1 MSSELTVALGL
12 FSLAAAFVV
21 TGGIGL
27 ALSGDVIAAR
37 TGWGQLW
44 VGTLLVAGGTSLPEL
59 VTVVSA
65 VRIDAPSLA
74 AGDIFGA
81 NMLNMSNLVLL
92 LAIFGG
98 RNVFQRILP
107 QQRLVAFFAI
117 ALTSVAFLFTLLGN
131 ETKWWAIS
139 PGAIAILVVY
149 LIGSKIIQAKSGES
163 EEDETEEPTRSF
175 RWALTVFTISAVVI
189 FMAAPLLAKNA
200 DSIADRSGIAE
211 SFIGAV
217 AVAFVTTLP
226 ELTTTATALRI
237 GAHDLAVSNMYGSN
251 AFNAAA
257 LGVADFFMPH
267 ESLFGRLDN
276 SHIVAGAF
284 AILLMTLGLIQ
295 LLRRRTLQWL
305 SVTEPSAGIIVA
317 LYLVGILLVL
327 RLAPTT

>member
-1 MSSELTVALGL
+1 MTSELLVALGL

-44 VGTLLVAGGTSLPEL
+44 VGMLLVAGGTSLPEL

-65 VRIDAPSLA
+65 VLIDAPSLA

-81 NMLNMSNLVLL
+81 NMLNMFNLVLL
-92 LAIFGG
+92 LTIFGG
-98 RNVFQRILP
+98 RDVFQRILP

-117 ALTSVAFLFTLLGN
+117 ALTTVAFLFTLLGN

-139 PGAIAILVVY
+139 PAAIAILGVY
-149 LIGSKIIQAKSGES
+149 LIGSKIIQAKSSGS
-163 EEDETEEPTRSF
+163 QEDATEEPSRSL
-175 RWALTVFTISAVVI
+175 RWAITVFAISAVVI
-189 FMAAPLLAKNA
+189 FLAAPLLTINA
-200 DSIADRSGIAE
+200 DSIADRSGLGE
-211 SFIGAV
+211 SFIGAL
-217 AVAFVTTLP
+217 ALAFVTTLP
-226 ELTTTATALRI
+226 ELTTTFTALRI
-237 GAHDLAVSNMYGSN
+237 GAHDLAISNMYGSN
-251 AFNAAA
+251 AFNIAA

-284 AILLMTLGLIQ
+284 AILLMTLGLTQ
-295 LLRRRTLQWL
+295 LIRRRTLRWL
-305 SVTEPSAGIIVA
+305 SFTEPSTGIIVV
-317 LYLVGILLVL
+317 LYVVGILLVL